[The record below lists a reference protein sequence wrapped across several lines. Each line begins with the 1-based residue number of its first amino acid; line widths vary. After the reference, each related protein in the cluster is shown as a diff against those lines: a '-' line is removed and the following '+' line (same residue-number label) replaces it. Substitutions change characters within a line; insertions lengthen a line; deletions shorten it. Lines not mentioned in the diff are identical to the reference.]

1 MLEHSSSDVDLAKGK
16 ILVSVPQFSAL
27 QASLIISVL
36 LATVTQS
43 MVAASLKSIVST
55 LGNYVLLPW
64 VGSAYLMSMIP
75 TVLLFDKVS
84 RRLGLKW
91 SFLGS
96 LLIFEIG
103 SVVSS
108 QAHSMQDLIAGRVVA
123 GIGGGGLVVSYS
135 LISNLL
141 VCVDDGLI
149 LFVKPQSIYEGLS
162 GIFLLVS
169 TIGAPVVGG
178 AFSDHLSWRWCFY
191 LELFVGLI
199 PAIIMTVLLDTSP
212 IDNAPFEHLPIDF
225 AGVFLFFT
233 GVACL
238 LIPLQFYPI
247 LWEWNS
253 AQSIVMFVVSV
264 VAFVLCGIAENQ
276 VMVDPVVPRGIFSN
290 AAIPALIVISF
301 CSAATFVGAVWN
313 VGIFLQINFG
323 DNQTIAGA
331 YMISA
336 FVGLLVGNRVS
347 KFVGQKFGYV
357 RPFFYIS
364 PVVSFA
370 GVMLLA
376 YLGGSSDV
384 PARVLYLFVLGVG
397 DGFSQ
402 VMRIWALHVAIPIA
416 EYAERVTFLGVVA
429 ALFGSSFSITV
440 TGTIAKAIYAHAV
453 DTSPQ
458 IQDGIQFLSNLNITI
473 TDTDAYGLIS
483 NLHWQLQK
491 ANSTDPMSA
500 DTHMLQLALSTLL
513 EAYNAGYRTSIFSLI
528 VYPVVMLGMAYFI
541 KPFVVEDM
549 D

>member
-1 MLEHSSSDVDLAKGK
+1 MLEASDLAKGK
-16 ILVSVPQFSAL
+16 IHVSVSQFSAL
-27 QASLIISVL
+27 QAGLILAVL
-36 LATVTQS
+36 LSTVTQS
-43 MVAASLKSIVST
+43 MVAASLKSIVT
-55 LGNYVLLPW
+55 DLGNYVLLPW

-75 TVLLFDKVS
+75 VILLFDKVA

-91 SFLGS
+91 SFLGA

-108 QAHSMQDLIAGRVVA
+108 RAHSIQDLIAGRVVA

-141 VCVDDGLI
+141 VCVDDGLV
-149 LFVKPQSIYEGLS
+149 LFVKSQSIYEGLS
-162 GIFLLVS
+162 GVFLLVA
-169 TIGAPVVGG
+169 TIAAPVLGG
-178 AFSDHLSWRWCFY
+178 VFSDHLSWRWCFY
-191 LELFVGLI
+191 LELAVGVI
-199 PAIIMTVLLDTSP
+199 PAALIFIYLDTSP
-212 IDNAPFEHLPIDF
+212 IDKAPFERLPIDF

-253 AQSIVMFVVSV
+253 AQSIAMYVVSV

-276 VMVDPVVPRGIFSN
+276 VMVDPVVPRGIFSD
-290 AAIPALIVISF
+290 ASIPALVVISF

-357 RPFFYIS
+357 RPFFYLS
-364 PVVSFA
+364 PLVSFA
-370 GVMLLA
+370 GIMLLA

-384 PARVLYLFVLGVG
+384 PARIFYLFVLGVG

-402 VMRIWALHVAIPIA
+402 VVRIWALHSAIPIV
-416 EYAERVTFLGVVA
+416 EYAEKVTFLGFTA
-429 ALFGSSFSITV
+429 ALFG
-440 TGTIAKAIYAHAV
+440 
-453 DTSPQ
+453 
-458 IQDGIQFLSNLNITI
+458 
-473 TDTDAYGLIS
+473 
-483 NLHWQLQK
+483 
-491 ANSTDPMSA
+491 
-500 DTHMLQLALSTLL
+500 
-513 EAYNAGYRTSIFSLI
+513 
-528 VYPVVMLGMAYFI
+528 
-541 KPFVVEDM
+541 
-549 D
+549 